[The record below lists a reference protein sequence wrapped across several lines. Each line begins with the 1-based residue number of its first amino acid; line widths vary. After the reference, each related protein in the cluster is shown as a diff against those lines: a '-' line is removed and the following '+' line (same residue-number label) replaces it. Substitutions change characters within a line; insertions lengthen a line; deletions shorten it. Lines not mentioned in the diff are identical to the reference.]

1 MAGLGS
7 VVAIGNDRR
16 GLAIKSG
23 RKACFSLVKWD
34 NKLFQVIFF
43 LHLWPVLRANRL
55 VFGRWPA
62 SRMYFRYTRWAGP
75 LAWPPDLANGS
86 PSGRTGKPSIPSV
99 SGFVN
104 RSNSWQLLEL
114 LHLYHRSTGLA
125 DPP

>member
-1 MAGLGS
+1 
-7 VVAIGNDRR
+7 
-16 GLAIKSG
+16 
-23 RKACFSLVKWD
+23 
-34 NKLFQVIFF
+34 
-43 LHLWPVLRANRL
+43 
-55 VFGRWPA
+55 
-62 SRMYFRYTRWAGP
+62 MYFRYTRWAGP

-125 DPP
+125 DPPYVYEKNLCDVYEKNLCDVYEKNLCARK